1 MSASQKEQIQKI
13 KQSMA
18 HYIVSLREKKGL
30 TRQEVQERIPISAE
44 ILSHLEEAKGNVNA
58 YSLYQVLRFL
68 DKA

>member
-30 TRQEVQERIPISAE
+30 TRQEVQERIPLSAE
-44 ILSHLEEAKGNVNA
+44 ILSHLEEATGNVNA
-58 YSLYQVLRFL
+58 HSLYQVLRFL